1 MQRLDHG
8 ITYQFTGWV
17 RIDRER
23 FMLVPPS
30 TAYDG
35 PKIKY
40 WHPEAC
46 AGGCVCEPDPGV
58 PASPRGGSG
67 ERR

>member
-1 MQRLDHG
+1 MQRLDHS
-8 ITYQFTGWV
+8 IAYNFLQPIPATL
-17 RIDRER
+17 DRDWYIW
-23 FMLVPPS
+23 VPPS

-46 AGGCVCEPDPGV
+46 TGGCVCV
-58 PASPRGGSG
+58 PESG
-67 ERR
+67 TDGK